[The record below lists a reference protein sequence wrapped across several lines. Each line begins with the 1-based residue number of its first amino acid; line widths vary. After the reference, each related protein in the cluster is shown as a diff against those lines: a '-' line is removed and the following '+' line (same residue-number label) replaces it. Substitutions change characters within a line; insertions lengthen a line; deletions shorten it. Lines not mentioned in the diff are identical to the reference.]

1 MVIFM
6 VGEGTM
12 KSYTVAELKTHASR
26 ILSSAQR
33 DGADA
38 LITRHGRPLAL
49 IVPVSSEDL
58 EWSLLPQV
66 RRRLTK
72 AMRERAAGKSIS
84 LKTALARP
92 RANAPR

>member
-1 MVIFM
+1 MVRIM
-6 VGEGTM
+6 IREGTM

-33 DGADA
+33 DGTDA
-38 LITRHGRPLAL
+38 LITRHGRPMAL

-72 AMRERAAGKSIS
+72 AMRERAAGKTTS
-84 LKTALARP
+84 LKDALARP

>member
-1 MVIFM
+1 
-6 VGEGTM
+6 M

-26 ILSSAQR
+26 ILASAQR

-49 IVPVSSEDL
+49 LVPVSAEDL

-66 RRRLTK
+66 RRRLTQ
-72 AMRERAAGKSIS
+72 AMKERASGKSVS
-84 LKTALARP
+84 FKGALARP
-92 RANAPR
+92 RADAPR

>member
-1 MVIFM
+1 
-6 VGEGTM
+6 M

-33 DGADA
+33 DGTDA

-72 AMRERAAGKSIS
+72 AMRERAADRTSS
-84 LKTALARP
+84 LKDALAPP